1 MTGEFRNIIKVAC
14 IYATSI
20 IGAGFASGQEIM
32 QFFSAYR
39 TGGFYG
45 ILLAG
50 VLFAAVGG
58 FILDRIC
65 TERIRNFEEFLFPAF
80 GWWVGW
86 IIEAAVTLFMLCM
99 FCIMLAGSGHV
110 ISDRLGIP
118 FNYAALIMGVLCT
131 VFILS
136 NIKGIVTLS
145 TVTTPILIAGII
157 LAGTY
162 IIAFK
167 SVETAGITGYI
178 RHLTGNWLFSSL
190 LYVSYNSIP
199 AIVLMCSLQPYLRTR
214 RTGIAGGILGGL
226 MLCVTALIINISV
239 FLFYPDVLETELPIL
254 SILKGS
260 SESAGSLYAVILWL
274 AMFVSAV
281 TSGFC
286 FAERAVSLVK
296 IDRRIMIL
304 VLCAAA
310 VPLSTLGFSRLIS
323 AIYPVFGYLGLF
335 MIIVVL
341 LQGLLKLRPSRLRR
355 GPAGQYSRK

>member
-1 MTGEFRNIIKVAC
+1 MTVEFKNIIKVAC
-14 IYATSI
+14 IYATSV

-39 TGGFYG
+39 SGGFYG

-50 VLFAAVGG
+50 ILFAAVGG
-58 FILDRIC
+58 FVLDKIY

-80 GWWVGW
+80 GWWAGW
-86 IIEAAVTLFMLCM
+86 IIEAAVTVFMLCM

-118 FNYAALIMGVLCT
+118 FNYASLIMGIICM
-131 VFILS
+131 VFILT

-145 TVTTPILIAGII
+145 TVTTPILVIGII

-162 IIAFK
+162 IVIFN
-167 SVETAGITGYI
+167 SVETAGVTGYI
-178 RHLTGNWLFSSL
+178 RHLTGNWLVSSL

-199 AIVLMCSLQPYLRTR
+199 SIVIMCSLLPYLKTR

-226 MLCVTALIINISV
+226 MLCVTAFIINISI
-239 FLFYPDVLETELPIL
+239 FLFYPEALATELPIL
-254 SILKGS
+254 SILKSS
-260 SESAGSLYAVILWL
+260 SEYAGSLYAVILWL

-286 FAERAVSLVK
+286 FTERAASMIRL
-296 IDRRIMIL
+296 DRRIVTL

-335 MIIVVL
+335 IIIVVL
-341 LQGLLKLRPSRLRR
+341 LQGVVKLRKGAVR
-355 GPAGQYSRK
+355 QYGRK

>member
-1 MTGEFRNIIKVAC
+1 MTVEFKNIIKVAC

-39 TGGFYG
+39 SGGFYG
-45 ILLAG
+45 IILAG

-58 FILDRIC
+58 FVLDKIC

-80 GWWVGW
+80 GWWAGW
-86 IIEAAVTLFMLCM
+86 IIEAAVTVFMLCM

-118 FNYAALIMGVLCT
+118 FNYSALIMGIICL
-131 VFILS
+131 VFILTK
-136 NIKGIVTLS
+136 IKGIVMLS
-145 TVTTPILIAGII
+145 TVTTPILVLGII

-162 IIAFK
+162 IIIFN
-167 SVETAGITGYI
+167 SVETAGVTGYL
-178 RHLTGNWLFSSL
+178 RHMTGNWFVSSL

-199 AIVLMCSLQPYLRTR
+199 AIVIMCSLLPYLRTR
-214 RTGIAGGILGGL
+214 RTAIAGGILGGL
-226 MLCVTALIINISV
+226 MLCVTAFIINIAI
-239 FLFYPDVLETELPIL
+239 FLFYPDALTAELPIL
-254 SILKGS
+254 SILKSS
-260 SESAGSLYAVILWL
+260 SESAGTIYAVILWL

-286 FAERAVSLVK
+286 FTERAASM
-296 IDRRIMIL
+296 IRFDRRIVTL

-323 AIYPVFGYLGLF
+323 AVYPVFGYLGLF

-341 LQGLLKLRPSRLRR
+341 LHGVVKLRKGAAR
-355 GPAGQYSRK
+355 QYGRK

>member
-1 MTGEFRNIIKVAC
+1 MTGEFKNIVKVAC

-39 TGGFYG
+39 SGGFYG

-50 VLFAAVGG
+50 TLFAAVGA
-58 FILDRIC
+58 FVLDRIC
-65 TERIRNFEEFLFPAF
+65 TDRIRNFEEFLFPVF
-80 GWWVGW
+80 GWGVGW

-118 FNYAALIMGVLCT
+118 FNYAALIMGAICT

-145 TVTTPILIAGII
+145 TVTTPVLIAGIV

-162 IIAFK
+162 IIIFN
-167 SVETAGITGYI
+167 SVETAAITGYI
-178 RHLTGNWLFSSL
+178 KHLTGNWFFSSL

-199 AIVLMCSLQPYLRTR
+199 AIVLMCSLQPYLKTR

-226 MLCVTALIINISV
+226 VLCLTALVINISI
-239 FLFYPDVLETELPIL
+239 FLFYPAALETELPIL
-254 SILKGS
+254 SILKSS
-260 SESAGSLYAVILWL
+260 SESAGNLYAIILWL

-286 FAERAVSLVK
+286 FTERAVSLV
-296 IDRRIMIL
+296 RIVRKLVIL

-341 LQGLLKLRPSRLRR
+341 LQGFIKLRR
-355 GPAGQYSRK
+355 GPAGQYGRK